1 VEKPEEVQI
10 MRRIHRGPV
19 GWHVIDRATRR
30 LDLYQDE
37 QDFSTFLAIL
47 SHALTASEATLWAM
61 TLMSNHYHMV
71 LYADSDQLSDCMHR
85 VNREYTRYHNG
96 RYGMV
101 GHTFEGPY
109 KAYAQP
115 TPVLLLRTIAYVFMN
130 PVAAGMTPRPED
142 YRWSS
147 ARDYLGLPGSAFT
160 VNPSDVMSRVSPDA
174 SKAWS
179 LFHRAM
185 DRELHRPR
193 QRGNGLTRIEIQARQ
208 FEWLLEHAQ
217 ETVSALEGEDPV
229 GVAVYWARQC
239 GVAPKAISTVLPDQS
254 PKQIGYLYSKM
265 VARLAKDPEKAQRLQ
280 LP

>member
-1 VEKPEEVQI
+1 
-10 MRRIHRGPV
+10 MRRVKRDPV

-30 LDLYQDE
+30 LELYQDD
-37 QDFSTFLAIL
+37 QDFSTFLNIL

-71 LYADSDQLSDCMHR
+71 IYASTEQLTACMQR
-85 VNREYTRYHNG
+85 VNREYSRYHNQ
-96 RYGMV
+96 RYHQV

-130 PVAAGMTPRPED
+130 PVAAGMVSAPED

-147 ARDYLGLPGSAFT
+147 ARDYLGLPGSVFKT
-160 VNPSDVMSRVSPDA
+160 NPSDVMQRVSQDQ
-174 SKAWS
+174 SLAWRQ
-179 LFHRAM
+179 FHRAM
-185 DRELHRPR
+185 DREANRPR
-193 QRGNGLTRIEIQARQ
+193 RRGDGLTRIQVQAQQ

-217 ETVSALEGEDPV
+217 ESIPKLEGEDPV
-229 GVAVYWARQC
+229 HMAIYWARHC
-239 GVAPKAISTVLPDQS
+239 GVAPKAISTILETTTPGQVGR
-254 PKQIGYLYSKM
+254 IY
-265 VARLAKDPEKAQRLQ
+265 ARMSARMAQDPERARRLE

>member
-1 VEKPEEVQI
+1 MEAQA
-10 MRRIHRGPV
+10 MRRIKRDPV

-30 LDLYQDE
+30 LELYQDE
-37 QDFSTFLAIL
+37 KDFSTFLAIL
-47 SHALTASEATLWAM
+47 SNALTASQATLWAM

-71 LYADSDQLSDCMHR
+71 LHASSDQLSDCMHR
-85 VNREYTRYHNG
+85 VNREYSRYHNG

-115 TPVLLLRTIAYVFMN
+115 TPVLLLRTIAYVFTN
-130 PVAAGMTPRPED
+130 PVAAGMTAKPED

-147 ARDYLGLPGSAFT
+147 VRDYLGLPGSAFR
-160 VNPSDVMSRVSPDA
+160 VNPSDVMSRVSKDA

-185 DRELHRPR
+185 DRELNRPR
-193 QRGNGLTRIEIQARQ
+193 RRGNGLTRIEVQAQQ

-217 ETVSALEGEDPV
+217 ESLSVLEGEDPLDM
-229 GVAVYWARQC
+229 AIYWARHC
-239 GVAPKAISTVLPDQS
+239 GVAPKAISTVLQDHN
-254 PKQIGYLYSKM
+254 PKQISKRFGRM
-265 VARLAKDPEKAQRLQ
+265 TERLALDPAKARRLK